1 MLRIYSATR
10 GNESPTA
17 WMCQWRLLDEVT
29 AASRSPTA
37 GTAEVP
43 GGPGRSSNSQAF
55 VETMVTITMDGQ
67 WDAGT
72 GIPIGTEVF
81 SADGARLGSVVGA
94 GAYGLMVEQGW
105 FLVRDYQ
112 AHVRSIQDDS
122 FTRTH
127 TSLLSFQW
135 TRVQLDRCSTAEP

>member
-1 MLRIYSATR
+1 
-10 GNESPTA
+10 
-17 WMCQWRLLDEVT
+17 
-29 AASRSPTA
+29 
-37 GTAEVP
+37 
-43 GGPGRSSNSQAF
+43 
-55 VETMVTITMDGQ
+55 MVTMTMYGQ

-81 SADGARLGSVVGA
+81 SADGAHSGSVVGA
-94 GAYGLMVEQGW
+94 GAYGLVVEQGW
-105 FLVRDYQ
+105 FLVRNYQ

>member
-1 MLRIYSATR
+1 
-10 GNESPTA
+10 
-17 WMCQWRLLDEVT
+17 
-29 AASRSPTA
+29 
-37 GTAEVP
+37 
-43 GGPGRSSNSQAF
+43 
-55 VETMVTITMDGQ
+55 MVTMTMDGQ
-67 WDAGT
+67 WDAGN

-81 SADGARLGSVVGA
+81 SADGARLGSVVEG
-94 GAYGLMVEQGW
+94 GAYDLVVEQGW

-112 AHVRSIQDDS
+112 VHVRSIQDHS